1 MTAPMPSLQFYA
13 NDIGD
18 FICAIENRGIH
29 PTEVGV
35 VIRVL
40 RGLVVDAD
48 AALVDADAARRE
60 AREAQTYCANSEA
73 EELADLCDELARAK
87 DRIADLEIKLY
98 DARRKAR

>member
-18 FICAIENRGIH
+18 FICAIEDRGIH

-40 RGLVVDAD
+40 RDLVVDVD
-48 AALVDADAARRE
+48 AALRE
-60 AREAQTYCANSEA
+60 AREAQTYCTNGEA
-73 EELADLCDELARAK
+73 EELADLRDELARAK
-87 DRIADLEIKLY
+87 DRIADLEIRLH
-98 DARRKAR
+98 DARRKVR